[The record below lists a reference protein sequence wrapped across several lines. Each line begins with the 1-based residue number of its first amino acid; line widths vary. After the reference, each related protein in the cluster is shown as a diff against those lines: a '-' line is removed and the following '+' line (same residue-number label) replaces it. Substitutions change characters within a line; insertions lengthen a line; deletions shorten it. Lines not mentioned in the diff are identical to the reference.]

1 MEDVDVEDVACEAV
15 EAVVDVTS
23 RNEATGRN
31 AEKWPEVAA
40 FAVLDAANA
49 AAAANAR
56 VVAVL

>member
-1 MEDVDVEDVACEAV
+1 MEDVACEAV